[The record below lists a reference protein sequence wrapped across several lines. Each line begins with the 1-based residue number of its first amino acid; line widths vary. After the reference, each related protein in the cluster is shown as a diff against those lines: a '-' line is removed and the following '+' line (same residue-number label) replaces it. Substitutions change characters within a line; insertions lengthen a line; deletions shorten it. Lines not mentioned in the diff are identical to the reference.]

1 MPTQGERQNYQWR
14 PNDNSSTTR
23 LRYDLEAE
31 HWLTSLKSA
40 SRSGS
45 VGSGGSGSF
54 AFLFTFFALV
64 FNLLNI
70 LILALIMLIKWII
83 GLNKKASRVVT
94 HEEVSERWLTPEEVD
109 EISRNQTPTSIYED

>member
-31 HWLTSLKSA
+31 HWLTSIKSTS
-40 SRSGS
+40 SRR
-45 VGSGGSGSF
+45 GSGGSGSF
-54 AFLFTFFALV
+54 AFLFTFFALA

-70 LILALIMLIKWII
+70 LVLGITMLFKWMF
-83 GLNKKASRVVT
+83 GLNKKTSRVVT
-94 HEEVSERWLTPEEVD
+94 HEGVRERMLTPEEVD
-109 EISRNQTPTSIYED
+109 EINRTQTPTSIYEN

>member
-40 SRSGS
+40 SSRRSS
-45 VGSGGSGSF
+45 GSGGSGSF
-54 AFLFTFFALV
+54 AFLFTFFGLV

-70 LILALIMLIKWII
+70 IVLALTMLFKWMF
-83 GLNKKASRVVT
+83 GLNKKPSRVVT
-94 HEEVSERWLTPEEVD
+94 HEEVRERMLTPEEVD